1 MKVSPSTV
9 IGVVLLVA
17 AGLIWMRQKPA
28 TAPTAPPAPE
38 LEAPSRPV
46 IFLQKITPP
55 PSTQSVASIPS
66 PAAEALYQEAWELVH
81 RSAIEERDREPS
93 LQRARE
99 ILLNIQHEHPTWQ
112 PVRIQRRLLQ
122 TADLLQRNRIKKSKA
137 AVQRTALSAL
147 R

>member
-9 IGVVLLVA
+9 IGVILLVA
-17 AGLIWMRQKPA
+17 AGLLWMRQKP
-28 TAPTAPPAPE
+28 APTAPPAPE
-38 LEAPSRPV
+38 LETPSRPV

-55 PSTQSVASIPS
+55 PPTQSDASIPS

-122 TADLLQRNRIKKSKA
+122 TADLLQRNRIKESEGA
-137 AVQRTALSAL
+137 ALPTTQPAPR
-147 R
+147 